1 MSGNDLADF
10 LLARLDEDEVIA
22 RAANPGPWTWVG
34 SLRPRVASELKYGA
48 PGPNGWGTVLATS
61 PHDVDATDADH
72 IARWDPAA
80 VLADCAAKRAVV
92 EVLAK
97 QAAACPPDDWPED
110 GEIMKA
116 PLADNARHLLRLLVQ
131 PYSGHPHFHPSWAVD

>member
-1 MSGNDLADF
+1 MSGDLVAF
-10 LLARLDEDEVIA
+10 LNARLDEDEREA
-22 RAANPGPWTWVG
+22 EAAFSNQEDP
-34 SLRPRVASELKYGA
+34 EH
-48 PGPNGWGTVLATS
+48 GWGTDGRAVT
-61 PHDVDATDADH
+61 PHVGVIHEDVQRAHVAKWH
-72 IARWDPAA
+72 PGR